1 MSTLQR
7 AISHASQKSRLQKE
21 WRESSSGRDSTTS
34 QREHTQDGEGGG
46 ASDCARDELEIPQER
61 IELCGGNTD
70 GVTRGI
76 KGSSTVVVSTSPCSD
91 ARPQA
96 EKMPEIEVIEG
107 R

>member
-7 AISHASQKSRLQKE
+7 AISHASQTSRLQKE

-34 QREHTQDGEGGG
+34 QREHTRDGEGGG
-46 ASDCARDELEIPQER
+46 ASDFARDELEIRQER
-61 IELCGGNTD
+61 VEMCGENTY

-91 ARPQA
+91 ARLQA
-96 EKMPEIEVIEG
+96 GEMAEIEAMEG